1 MDNTDLE
8 LDPLGSWCSKITE
21 KVTFNIVSEACGQA
35 VLSDRSVLTGQQLV
49 ENAQIEKLKGDTLGD
64 F

>member
-1 MDNTDLE
+1 MVFEN
-8 LDPLGSWCSKITE
+8 SKIVNFWRVFE
-21 KVTFNIVSEACGQA
+21 NLK
-35 VLSDRSVLTGQQLV
+35 LPDRSVSIGQKLV